1 MIRNESQSIRRRD
14 LLMGAAALG
23 VLGASAPSLTFA
35 AQAASPTARGLGA
48 IAASKGILFGAS
60 LAVHELDRDH
70 GERYQELYIRDAHIL
85 TSELEFKLSA
95 LRPNQDVLD
104 FHGADRL
111 IGFAAGH
118 AMSVRAH
125 TLIWD
130 DDVPDWIHRLAPAGI
145 PDLLDMHIETVMRR
159 YAGKIRY
166 WDVVNEPIGP
176 WDGKPGNLRAGP
188 FYRALGEAYIARAFK
203 AARSAAPSD
212 ILVLNEAQCETA
224 DKNGETFRTSLLAL
238 LRRLKDQG
246 VPIDAIGF
254 QSHLKLAATYDLP
267 AFAAF
272 LHEVA
277 DLGFEIHIT
286 ELDVNDSK
294 FPGDIAARDRA
305 VAQMYRAYLDA
316 VLKVKAVKVIE
327 TWQLSDATSWM
338 NDPAT
343 QARMAIRSNPRPL
356 PYDASFQRK
365 PSWDAIAEAFDAAPA
380 R

>member
-1 MIRNESQSIRRRD
+1 MTHSGNRSVRRRD
-14 LLMGAAALG
+14 LLTGAAGLG
-23 VLGASAPSLTFA
+23 VLGMFAPPLVFA
-35 AQAASPTARGLGA
+35 AHAATARGLGE
-48 IAASKGILFGAS
+48 IAATKGILFGAS
-60 LAVHELDRDH
+60 LAVHELNRDH
-70 GERYQELYIRDAHIL
+70 GERYQELYIRDARIL

-95 LRPNQDVLD
+95 LRPKQDVLD

-111 IGFAAGH
+111 IGFAAAH
-118 AMSVRAH
+118 AMPVRAH

-145 PDLLDMHIETVMRR
+145 SDLFDRHIEAVMNR

-176 WDGKPGNLRAGP
+176 WDGRPGNLRAGP

-203 AARSAAPSD
+203 AARAAAPSD

-224 DKNGETFRTSLLAL
+224 DENGETFRTSLLTL

-254 QSHLKLAATYDLP
+254 QSHLKLAARYDLP
-267 AFAAF
+267 AFTAF
-272 LHEVA
+272 LLEVA
-277 DLGFEIHIT
+277 KLGFEIHIT

-294 FPGDIAARDRA
+294 FPGNIAARDRA

-316 VLKVKAVKVIE
+316 VLKVEAVKVVE

-338 NDPAT
+338 NDRAT
-343 QARMAIRSNPRPL
+343 QARMAIRSDPRPL

-365 PSWDAIAEAFDAAPA
+365 PAWDAIAEAFEAAPA